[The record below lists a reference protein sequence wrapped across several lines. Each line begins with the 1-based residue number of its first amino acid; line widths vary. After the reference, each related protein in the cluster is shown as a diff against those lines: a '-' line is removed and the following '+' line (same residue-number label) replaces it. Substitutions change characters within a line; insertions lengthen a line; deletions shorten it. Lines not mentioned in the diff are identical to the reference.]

1 MYVFITKITKTRYGF
16 QLNWPLNVLVP
27 WRKRKEIITHLS
39 LLGWQDKTLEEV
51 CKGDLWL
58 LI

>member
-1 MYVFITKITKTRYGF
+1 MFVFIIKITKTRYGF

-27 WRKRKEIITHLS
+27 WRKRKEVLAHLS

-51 CKGDLWL
+51 CNHDL
-58 LI
+58 